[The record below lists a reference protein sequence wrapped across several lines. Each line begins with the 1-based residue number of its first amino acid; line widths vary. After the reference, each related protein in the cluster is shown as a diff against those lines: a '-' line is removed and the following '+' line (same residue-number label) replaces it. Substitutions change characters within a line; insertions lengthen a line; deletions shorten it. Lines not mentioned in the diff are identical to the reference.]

1 MAMVH
6 TVVHTHQELKLSM
19 LQMDRLML
27 YPISTRMQVTHA
39 SLSFLV
45 SHHLVCRSVKPEE
58 FLFVS
63 LGVSEL

>member
-27 YPISTRMQVTHA
+27 YPNSTRMQVTHA

-58 FLFVS
+58 VLFVS

>member
-27 YPISTRMQVTHA
+27 YPISTHMQVTHA
-39 SLSFLV
+39 SPSFLV
-45 SHHLVCRSVKPEE
+45 SRHLVCRSLKPEE
-58 FLFVS
+58 SLFLS